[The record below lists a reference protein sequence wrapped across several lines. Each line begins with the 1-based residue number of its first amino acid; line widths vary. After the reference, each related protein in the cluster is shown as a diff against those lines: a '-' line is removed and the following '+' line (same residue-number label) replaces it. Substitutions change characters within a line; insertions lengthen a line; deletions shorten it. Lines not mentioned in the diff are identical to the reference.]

1 MIAFKNYPDKI
12 FFIIF
17 RLSFSYNWLNQQ
29 LNIMKRRLLA
39 GTALILLSLGSIAF
53 GQEQDKTTLKYS
65 AGIITGYNRGFGI
78 QTNLTAYNFGPTF
91 PVKLRFGIGLS
102 LIDPGNAADAR
113 RIFINNATNGV
124 PEKNGR
130 SFDFR
135 LDFMFPKTIFGNKN
149 SYLTF
154 GPRFSTFRGHFDY
167 VDGNEVFD
175 LTSTQWGAGAGI
187 ENQFKLTPKLS
198 LVLNYG
204 LDIYLPSTL
213 TGHDTS
219 YSPNNDNVNPE
230 ENNQNNDNPF
240 TYKDADKA
248 IRQPFIMPHIM
259 IGVNFNL

>member
-1 MIAFKNYPDKI
+1 
-12 FFIIF
+12 
-17 RLSFSYNWLNQQ
+17 
-29 LNIMKRRLLA
+29 MK
-39 GTALILLSLGSIAF
+39 GLLSGIAMLLISACSIIY
-53 GQEQDKTTLKYS
+53 GQEVDKSALKYY
-65 AGIITGYNRGFGI
+65 AGIMTGYNRGFGI
-78 QTNLTAYNFGPTF
+78 HADITAYDF
-91 PVKLRFGIGLS
+91 PKDFPLELRFGIGFSVL
-102 LIDPGNAADAR
+102 DPGNAADAR

-135 LDFMFPKTIFGNKN
+135 FDFLFAKTIFGNAH
-149 SYLTF
+149 SYLLL

-175 LTSTQWGAGAGI
+175 VTSHQWGIGAGL
-187 ENQFKLTPKLS
+187 ENHFKLSPKLS
-198 LVLNYG
+198 LILNYG
-204 LDIYLPSTL
+204 LDVYLPGTL

-248 IRQPFIMPHIM
+248 IRQPFIMPHLM
-259 IGVNFNL
+259 IGMNFNL

>member
-1 MIAFKNYPDKI
+1 M
-12 FFIIF
+12 
-17 RLSFSYNWLNQQ
+17 
-29 LNIMKRRLLA
+29 NIKALLA
-39 GTALILLSLGSIAF
+39 GIGMLLISAGSTLQ
-53 GQEQDKTTLKYS
+53 GQDAEKAPLKYQL
-65 AGIITGYNRGFGI
+65 GIMTGYNRGFGI
-78 QTNLTAYNFGPTF
+78 QTNLTAYNFPKDF
-91 PVKLRFGIGLS
+91 PLRLRLGIGIS

-135 LDFMFPKTIFGNKN
+135 LDFLFPKTVFGNSN
-149 SYLTF
+149 SFLII

-175 LTSTQWGAGAGI
+175 VTSTQWGAGAAL
-187 ENQFKLTPKLS
+187 ENHFKLTQKLS

-204 LDIYLPSTL
+204 LDVYLPSTL

-240 TYKDADKA
+240 QYKDANKA

>member
-1 MIAFKNYPDKI
+1 MNKVI
-12 FFIIF
+12 
-17 RLSFSYNWLNQQ
+17 
-29 LNIMKRRLLA
+29 LA
-39 GTALILLSLGSIAF
+39 GIALIMISLGSTAYA
-53 GQEQDKTTLKYS
+53 QDQDKTPLKYS
-65 AGIITGYNRGFGI
+65 AGLNTGYNRGFGI
-78 QTNLTAYNFGPTF
+78 QTNLTAYNFRPTF

-130 SFDFR
+130 SFDLR
-135 LDFMFPKTIFGNKN
+135 LDFMFPKTIFGDKN
-149 SYLTF
+149 SYIFF

-175 LTSTQWGAGAGI
+175 VTSTQWGAGAGI
-187 ENQFKLTPKLS
+187 ENQFKLTQKLS

-204 LDIYLPSTL
+204 LDIYLPGTL

-219 YSPNNDNVNPE
+219 YSPDNNNINAEDNNR
-230 ENNQNNDNPF
+230 NNDNPF

-248 IRQPFIMPHIM
+248 IRQPFIMPHFM